1 MIRGFREELADPA
14 LQTALAGEHQSVDRM
29 EIEELDQGLNLLGW
43 RADVRATSEDQ
54 SSLEPIA
61 QAAIDLHAA
70 GELTNEIRNDL
81 ALRAFRLLEF
91 RLTNTQERA
100 LMTGVVYRQSKFL
113 GPSVPLVDEAVL
125 CYYRGYYVASLA
137 LLFVVT
143 EQALLRM
150 AGWKQGTR
158 KPSFPKLKDAVKTLP
173 SSETAAEAAEILDVV
188 YGQYTQPSD
197 SPVGFNRHAVHHGL
211 RDFTALDKMNC
222 VRAFLLLDALAA
234 AEGLSKSVWEDGFD
248 EVAKRQDA
256 YEKVVSLGTE
266 MKLIR
271 PGDERLPDEK

>member
-1 MIRGFREELADPA
+1 MG
-14 LQTALAGEHQSVDRM
+14 TKM
-29 EIEELDQGLNLLGW
+29 EIEELDKGLNLLGW
-43 RADVRATSEDQ
+43 RADFRATSEEH

-70 GELTNEIRNDL
+70 GKLTNEIRNGL
-81 ALRAFRLLEF
+81 ALRAFWILEF
-91 RLTNTQERA
+91 QLTNTQERA

-113 GPSVPLVDEAVL
+113 GPSVQLVDEAVL
-125 CYYRGYYVASLA
+125 CYYRGYYAASLA

-150 AGWKQGTR
+150 AGWKQGTH
-158 KPSFPKLKDAVKTLP
+158 KPIFSKLKDAVKTLP
-173 SSETAAEAAEILDVV
+173 SSESAAEAAEILEVV

-197 SPVGFNRHAVHHGL
+197 SPFGFNRHAVHHGL

-222 VRAFLLLDALAA
+222 VRALLLLDVFAV
-234 AEGLSKSVWEDGFD
+234 AESLSRSVWEDGFD
-248 EVAKRQDA
+248 EIAKRREA
-256 YEKVVSLGTE
+256 YEQVVSLGTE

-271 PGDERLPDEK
+271 PGDERLPEE